1 MSNLNSREMPKKK
14 CSGEYHDSIKG
25 TNNFIVY
32 LNDDEFQ
39 IQLVNPT
46 SRVIG
51 AKFKFS
57 NERKGC
63 FLNDKHSVE
72 HTRLDCSALV
82 MTSLFSI
89 LMKFLTRL
97 R

>member
-14 CSGEYHDSIKG
+14 CSGEYCDSSKG

-39 IQLVNPT
+39 IQFVNPT
-46 SRVIG
+46 NRVIG

-57 NERKGC
+57 NECKGC
-63 FLNDKHSVE
+63 FLSDKRSAE
-72 HTRLDCSALV
+72 HVRLDCSALV
-82 MTSLFSI
+82 MTSVSSI
-89 LMKFLTRL
+89 PMKFLT
-97 R
+97 

>member
-14 CSGEYHDSIKG
+14 CSGEYCDSSKG

-46 SRVIG
+46 NRVIG

-57 NERKGC
+57 NECKGC
-63 FLNDKHSVE
+63 FLGDKRLVE
-72 HTRLDCSALV
+72 HAWLDCSALV
-82 MTSLFSI
+82 MTSVSSI
-89 LMKFLTRL
+89 PMKFLT
-97 R
+97 

>member
-14 CSGEYHDSIKG
+14 CSGEYCDSSKG

-32 LNDDEFQ
+32 LNDEFQ

-46 SRVIG
+46 NRVVG

-63 FLNDKHSVE
+63 FLSDKRPVE
-72 HTRLDCSALV
+72 YVRLDCSALV
-82 MTSLFSI
+82 MTSVSSI
-89 LMKFLTRL
+89 PMKFLT
-97 R
+97 

>member
-14 CSGEYHDSIKG
+14 CSGEYCDSSKG

-46 SRVIG
+46 
-51 AKFKFS
+51 
-57 NERKGC
+57 N
-63 FLNDKHSVE
+63 
-72 HTRLDCSALV
+72 
-82 MTSLFSI
+82 
-89 LMKFLTRL
+89 
-97 R
+97 

>member
-14 CSGEYHDSIKG
+14 CSGEYCDSSKG

-39 IQLVNPT
+39 IQFVNPT
-46 SRVIG
+46 NRVIG

-57 NERKGC
+57 NECKGC
-63 FLNDKHSVE
+63 FLSDKRSAE
-72 HTRLDCSALV
+72 HVRFDCSALV
-82 MTSLFSI
+82 MTSVSSI
-89 LMKFLTRL
+89 PMKFLT
-97 R
+97 